1 MFRRCPT
8 VSPAA
13 ILDLHLS
20 DDLLR
25 RWFYTDDSHIA
36 VTGGNACLSY
46 GPNGALTTQACGNA
60 GVDQVWNL
68 VTFGGSGTPPP
79 TSTAGQQIRWS
90 NNGVSGCL
98 TVMDGALQN
107 FGRIAMY
114 VPLSLYQDQN

>member
-1 MFRRCPT
+1 MLRRCAT
-8 VSPAA
+8 VSPAVSA
-13 ILDLHLS
+13 IHLS
-20 DDLLR
+20 DNCPR

-46 GPNGALTTQACGNA
+46 GPDGALTTQGCGNA

-68 VTFGGSGTPPP
+68 VTFGGSGTTPPP
-79 TSTAGQQIRWS
+79 SNTGGQQIRWS

-114 VPLSLYQDQN
+114 VWLFLHS